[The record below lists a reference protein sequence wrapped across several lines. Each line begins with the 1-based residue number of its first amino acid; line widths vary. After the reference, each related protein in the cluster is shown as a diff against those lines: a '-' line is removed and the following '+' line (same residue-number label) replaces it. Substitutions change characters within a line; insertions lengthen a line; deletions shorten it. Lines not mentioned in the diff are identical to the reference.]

1 MTELFGTFFGT
12 MNYVRQGVVD
22 FTIVKALLIL
32 TIPFAMAG
40 SGLALAIDAGAL
52 QAVFGVALIILAAF
66 MLWTNL
72 RRIETPVGATS
83 EGTLAAMPTGHVTVV
98 QARDGRGVPVR
109 PTESRHQ
116 PGTLCIWRVH
126 HGPDE
131 LRAAGDQHRTA
142 CPEGPDTPTYRRWH
156 IHYHP
161 HRHGVLCRW
170 YPRYSRRASM
180 ARGGVVD
187 TGRHHR
193 GTDRPAHSGQDTGQ
207 HYRAHAGNGVRG
219 CRDPGH
225 RRASLR
231 LAS

>member
-52 QAVFGVALIILAAF
+52 QAVFGVALIILAAS

-98 QARDGRGVPVR
+98 QARDGREYQHVR
-109 PTESRHQ
+109 PSRGISQ
-116 PGTLCIWRVH
+116 
-126 HGPDE
+126 
-131 LRAAGDQHRTA
+131 
-142 CPEGPDTPTYRRWH
+142 
-156 IHYHP
+156 
-161 HRHGVLCRW
+161 
-170 YPRYSRRASM
+170 
-180 ARGGVVD
+180 
-187 TGRHHR
+187 
-193 GTDRPAHSGQDTGQ
+193 
-207 HYRAHAGNGVRG
+207 
-219 CRDPGH
+219 
-225 RRASLR
+225 
-231 LAS
+231 